1 MEDVQ
6 RSIMNQQDG
15 TFRFPAPSP
24 LRWWGSNAGCVRV
37 FIPLPLCVLCR
48 ASRASLAGR
57 VPSEANIPAY
67 FYTSASRCFA
77 SLEEE
82 TSTERKHFL
91 FWGEAGSGL
100 IVRPSRLVCLFAD
113 TLDVLY
119 SHRPLY

>member
-48 ASRASLAGR
+48 ASLAGR
-57 VPSEANIPAY
+57 VPSEANIPASFLY
-67 FYTSASRCFA
+67 LSV
-77 SLEEE
+77 SL
-82 TSTERKHFL
+82 F
-91 FWGEAGSGL
+91 
-100 IVRPSRLVCLFAD
+100 RLARGG
-113 TLDVLY
+113 DVD
-119 SHRPLY
+119 

>member
-24 LRWWGSNAGCVRV
+24 LRWWGSNAGCVRA

-57 VPSEANIPAY
+57 VPSEANVPAS
-67 FYTSASRCFA
+67 FST

-82 TSTERKHFL
+82 TLTERKHFL

-113 TLDVLY
+113 TVDVLY